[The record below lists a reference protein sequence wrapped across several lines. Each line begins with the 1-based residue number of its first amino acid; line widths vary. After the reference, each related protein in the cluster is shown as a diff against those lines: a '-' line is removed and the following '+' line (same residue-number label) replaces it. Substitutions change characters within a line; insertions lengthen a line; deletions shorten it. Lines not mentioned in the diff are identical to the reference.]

1 MTRAIAV
8 AGLLLIF
15 GTTAGVAERNLIPT
29 LDNHPNV
36 CPDQPPEPKWM
47 QNINVR
53 ESYKRLLIQQI
64 YRAQSMER
72 PGGVR
77 VELGP
82 QNLREPEL
90 QGTEP
95 GLRRDICCAGE
106 GALRG
111 PGGELP
117 QNCAPKLLDHARGGL
132 PEGRAASDG
141 RRR

>member
-36 CPDQPPEPKWM
+36 CPDQPTEPKWM

-72 PGGVR
+72 VVDSQNCDCPTRYPTWEDAVR
-77 VELGP
+77 FYTERYASSEYWDVVEATSEYRR
-82 QNLREPEL
+82 QANE
-90 QGTEP
+90 
-95 GLRRDICCAGE
+95 LRRAAMPICVAAG
-106 GALRG
+106 
-111 PGGELP
+111 
-117 QNCAPKLLDHARGGL
+117 NW
-132 PEGRAASDG
+132 
-141 RRR
+141 

>member
-1 MTRAIAV
+1 MTQIIAV

-36 CPDQPPEPKWM
+36 CPDQPPEPEWM

-72 PGGVR
+72 VVDSQNCNCPTRYPTWENTVR
-77 VELGP
+77 FYTERYASSEYWDVVEATSEYRR
-82 QNLREPEL
+82 QANE
-90 QGTEP
+90 
-95 GLRRDICCAGE
+95 LRRAAMPICEAAG
-106 GALRG
+106 
-111 PGGELP
+111 
-117 QNCAPKLLDHARGGL
+117 NW
-132 PEGRAASDG
+132 
-141 RRR
+141 

>member
-1 MTRAIAV
+1 MTQTIVV

-72 PGGVR
+72 VVDSQNCDCPIRYPTWEDAVR
-77 VELGP
+77 FYTERYASSECWDVVEATSEYRR
-82 QNLREPEL
+82 QANE
-90 QGTEP
+90 
-95 GLRRDICCAGE
+95 LRRAAMPICVAAG
-106 GALRG
+106 
-111 PGGELP
+111 
-117 QNCAPKLLDHARGGL
+117 NW
-132 PEGRAASDG
+132 
-141 RRR
+141 